1 MLVRDIKRI
10 LDCMDKDMP
19 VTFYTLLDEGLTEV
33 YLESIRESDGQ
44 CEITVDLGDG
54 FIRAVDARTRRIV
67 GAEHECSNN
76 DVIKIHA
83 KS

>member
-54 FIRAVDARTRRIV
+54 FIQ
-67 GAEHECSNN
+67 
-76 DVIKIHA
+76 
-83 KS
+83 

>member
-10 LDCMDKDMP
+10 LDCMDKNMP

-33 YLESIRESDGQ
+33 DLESIRESDGQ

-54 FIRAVDARTRRIV
+54 FIQ
-67 GAEHECSNN
+67 
-76 DVIKIHA
+76 
-83 KS
+83 